1 MSSVELHSKK
11 PLVPETGENIPFIT
25 YISFHICNFHTIFLN
40 NYFFSGF
47 FKQGSISVS
56 DMSLPPGTPGCQTQ
70 NYKYQMKAGRPTWKE
85 MTTHQAAFKVIFKMD
100 SDLTGSYHGKVKIP
114 SHLECLVR
122 YIGGEWVV
130 SKDYDKFDFFSGCN
144 RGGSGAVESED
155 QYICIYGLLLKY
167 DETMGALNLDEQ
179 GFNISKHTFT
189 MLDTNLIGGE
199 IARVEW
205 PADHIFQMREV
216 VGYLPCNVKWS
227 NALRFDPGGE
237 GSCLHFT
244 ASTKGTVFVIFSVI
258 PKDKDTWYYVQISPY
273 GVGIFKVT

>member
-1 MSSVELHSKK
+1 MSFIIY
-11 PLVPETGENIPFIT
+11 VP
-25 YISFHICNFHTIFLN
+25 FHICNFNTNFLKKH
-40 NYFFSGF
+40 FFSGV

-56 DMSLPPGTPGCQTQ
+56 DMSLPRGTPGCQTQ

-130 SKDYDKFDFFSGCN
+130 STDYDKFDFFSGCN

-167 DETMGALNLDEQ
+167 DERMGALNLDEQ

-189 MLDTNLIGGE
+189 MLDANLIGGE
-199 IARVEW
+199 LARAEW

-237 GSCLHFT
+237 GRCLHFT
-244 ASTKGTVFVIFSVI
+244 AATKGTVFVIFSVI

>member
-1 MSSVELHSKK
+1 
-11 PLVPETGENIPFIT
+11 
-25 YISFHICNFHTIFLN
+25 
-40 NYFFSGF
+40 
-47 FKQGSISVS
+47 
-56 DMSLPPGTPGCQTQ
+56 MSLPPGTPGCQTQ

-85 MTTHQAAFKVIFKMD
+85 MTTHQVAFKVIFKMD
-100 SDLTGSYHGKVKIP
+100 SDLTGSYHGRVKIP

-189 MLDTNLIGGE
+189 MLDANLIGGE